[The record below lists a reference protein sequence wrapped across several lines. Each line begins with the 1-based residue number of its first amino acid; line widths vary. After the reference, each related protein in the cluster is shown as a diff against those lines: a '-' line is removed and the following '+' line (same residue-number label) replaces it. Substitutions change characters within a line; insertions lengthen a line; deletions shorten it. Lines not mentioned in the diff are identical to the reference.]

1 MKILIFASV
10 LCLALS
16 HKVMAQ
22 EEYSQEMPAEGDHSL
37 MIYDVPT
44 QTFSTEELDS
54 NDLLAPG
61 HGGGGGHSGGGHPGG
76 GHPGGGH
83 PGGGHPGGGHP
94 GGGHPGGG
102 HPGGGHPGGGHPP
115 GGPWHP
121 YPGWHN
127 GWGWDH
133 NWHPGWWH
141 VGIIFPVWIWID
153 VPTGY
158 WQCTAFNSAMQPF
171 SRTGPDQNQAAYGA
185 LYACGGAN
193 YQQFGC
199 YIPQGYCQAR

>member
-1 MKILIFASV
+1 MKVLIFASI

-16 HKVMAQ
+16 QRVLAQ
-22 EEYSQEMPAEGDHSL
+22 EEVSQEAPSEGDHSL
-37 MIYDVPT
+37 LIFDPPT
-44 QTFSTEELDS
+44 QSFSSGELDS
-54 NDLLAPG
+54 NDLLM
-61 HGGGGGHSGGGHPGG
+61 GHPGG

-94 GGGHPGGG
+94 GGGHAP
-102 HPGGGHPGGGHPP
+102 
-115 GGPWHP
+115 GPWHP

-127 GWGWDH
+127 GWGWDR

-141 VGIIFPVWIWID
+141 VGLIFPAWIWID
-153 VPTGY
+153 VPIGY

-171 SRTGPDQNQAAYGA
+171 SQTGPDVNQAAYGA